1 MKTAKLLVVTTAL
14 VLMNAALAAAQV
26 IIQIKPNA
34 AQQLMQTKT
43 NQDDE
48 DLIRAVFDPITE
60 DLRLTPNQKF
70 RIVTIATATMGG
82 AEALFEQLDDLD
94 ARLSVAAFSGQV
106 SLVSLPANLLVEIR
120 AALAG
125 AKVTAERSGSKRAA
139 AQRRE
144 LLADLVARGLTRPA
158 ALEQRRAGLEYE
170 RLDLVTRDTER
181 LGDLVVT

>member
-34 AQQLMQTKT
+34 AQQLNQTKT

-60 DLRLTPNQKF
+60 DLKLTPNQKF

-82 AEALFEQLDDLD
+82 AEVLFEQLDDLD
-94 ARLSVAAFSGQV
+94 ARLSVAAFSGQLDESKIKLISDKQAV
-106 SLVSLPANLLVEIR
+106 LLGEIIAMKAR
-120 AALAG
+120 AKASFY
-125 AKVTAERSGSKRAA
+125 KVLTAEQRQLIVNQYRLRGVENLGSI
-139 AQRRE
+139 
-144 LLADLVARGLTRPA
+144 GN
-158 ALEQRRAGLEYE
+158 
-170 RLDLVTRDTER
+170 LDH
-181 LGDLVVT
+181 